1 MQLLF
6 AMVHYE
12 SDCQRLVSAWC
23 MKSNDVNNYSVGI
36 LQDCAVLLRGTSS
49 HISLLLIDKLIEFR
63 IGQLDG
69 EFQSVKMKL
78 LPHPMKVAGEKEEA
92 IDLK

>member
-36 LQDCAVLLRGTSS
+36 L
-49 HISLLLIDKLIEFR
+49 
-63 IGQLDG
+63 
-69 EFQSVKMKL
+69 
-78 LPHPMKVAGEKEEA
+78 
-92 IDLK
+92 